1 MSEGMDLLDRQIAE
15 LLREDSRRS
24 NVDIARELG
33 VSEGTVR
40 KRVERL
46 IRTGVLQVSAV
57 VDPLALGYT
66 VRVLILLNVELPRV
80 DAAAR
85 HLAQFPEV
93 MGVYV
98 ITGGYDLAVEAV
110 FETNEHLMA
119 FLSERVGCIPGVLGS
134 HTSHILRVAK
144 KPIDWVLPLHPKP
157 VILVV
162 DDDPD
167 FVEATRLVLE
177 REGYQVLSSASGAE
191 ALRAM
196 DATPPDLVILDIM
209 MDGILDG
216 WDASGRI
223 RANPKLRRTPILV
236 VSSITS
242 SDYLAMF
249 PTDEDHLIDNF
260 ISKPAAPDTLL
271 AEVRRLLNRR
281 RA

>member
-1 MSEGMDLLDRQIAE
+1 MDLLDRQIIE
-15 LLREDSRRS
+15 LLREDGRRS
-24 NVDIARELG
+24 NVEIARELG

-46 IRTGVLQVSAV
+46 IREGAVRVSAV
-57 VDPLALGYT
+57 VDPRSLGYA
-66 VRVLILLNVELPRV
+66 VRALILLNMELPRV

-85 HLAQFPEV
+85 LLSQFSEV
-93 MGVYV
+93 MAVYV

-110 FETNEHLMA
+110 FESNERLMA
-119 FLSERVGCIPGVLGS
+119 FLSEKVGRIPGVLGS
-134 HTSHILRVAK
+134 HTAHILRVAK
-144 KPIDWVLPLHPKP
+144 QPADWVVPLHPTP

-167 FVEATRLVLE
+167 FVEAARMVLE
-177 REGYQVLSSASGAE
+177 REGYEVRSAANGQE

-196 DATPPDLVILDIM
+196 AVTPPDLVILDIM

-223 RANPKLRRTPILV
+223 RANPQLRHTPILV

-242 SDYLAMF
+242 SDYLSMF

-260 ISKPAAPDTLL
+260 LSKPVAPDALL
-271 AEVRRLLNRR
+271 AEVRRLLSRR

>member
-1 MSEGMDLLDRQIAE
+1 MDLLDRQIIE
-15 LLREDSRRS
+15 LLREDGRRS
-24 NVDIARELG
+24 NVEIARELG

-46 IRTGVLQVSAV
+46 VREGTLRVSAV
-57 VDPLALGYT
+57 VDPHALGYD
-66 VRVLILLNVELPRV
+66 VRALILLNVELPRV

-85 HLAQFPEV
+85 RLAQMPEV

-98 ITGGYDLAVEAV
+98 ITGGYDVAVEAV

-119 FLSERVGCIPGVLGS
+119 FLSEKVGRIPGVLGS
-134 HTSHILRVAK
+134 HTAHILRVAK
-144 KPIDWVLPLHPKP
+144 QPADWVVPLHPRP

-177 REGYQVLSSASGAE
+177 REGYQVLSAASGAE
-191 ALRAM
+191 ALKAM
-196 DATPPDLVILDIM
+196 TDTPPDLVILDIM

-223 RANPKLRRTPILV
+223 RENPQLRRIPILV

-242 SDYLAMF
+242 SDYLSMF

-260 ISKPAAPDTLL
+260 ISKPVAPDTLL
-271 AEVRRLLNRR
+271 AEVRRLLSRR